1 MVEVGGRIVLTA
13 VLVAASVAKLASPRS
28 SSAALGTFGIRS
40 RGGRWAAWVALIATE
55 LALAAGVAAGVDL
68 AAYLAA
74 ALMAAFGAAMLAAM
88 QRGRSGAPCACFGA
102 RSTVGWPAVA
112 RNLVLSFAF
121 VALPLLPEG
130 ELSTDQWL
138 ALGLLVALLACAGL
152 AVAVLAL
159 AREVGMLRLRLGPGA
174 ALEIPSEG
182 PPIGSHTELIERFAT
197 PADTEL
203 ALAVFVSDACHV
215 CRGLEPAIASLGRD
229 PRLAVEVFEEGADSE
244 AWRAVDAPGS
254 PYAVALDLAGVVLAK
269 GTFNNLAQ
277 LESVLATAQR
287 RGAERATVEGMGV

>member
-1 MVEVGGRIVLTA
+1 MVEVAGRLVLAA
-13 VLVAASVAKLASPRS
+13 VLVAASIAKLASPGS
-28 SSAALGTFGIRS
+28 SSTALGTFGIHGPRA
-40 RGGRWAAWVALIATE
+40 RWVAWGALIATE
-55 LALAAGVAAGVDL
+55 LALAAGVAVGLDL

-74 ALMAAFGAAMLAAM
+74 GLMAAFGAAMLAALH
-88 QRGRSGAPCACFGA
+88 RGRAGAPCACFGA
-102 RSTVGWPAVA
+102 RSRIEWSAVA
-112 RNLVLSFAF
+112 RNFVLSFAF
-121 VALPLLPEG
+121 LALPLLPEG
-130 ELSTDQWL
+130 DLSTDQWL
-138 ALGLLVALLACAGL
+138 ALGLLVALVACAGL

-159 AREVGMLRLRLGPGA
+159 AREVGVLRLRLGPGA

-182 PPIGSHTELIERFAT
+182 PPIGSHNELIERFAA
-197 PADTEL
+197 PAGTEL

-229 PRLAVEVFEEGADSE
+229 PTLAVEVFEEGADVE

-254 PYAVALDLAGVVLAK
+254 PYAVALDRAGVVLAK

-287 RGAERATVEGMGV
+287 RGAERAAVEGMGV